1 MLLITYEEFLHR
13 VDELGFMA
21 LSDFLAGFPSV
32 SEETLEE
39 NWHTGDPDTD
49 PWCWKQRAATE
60 KRLAFGCILGGHK
73 GFVSARLYS
82 LFHTAFRPEEHMEVR
97 RASGQVSQTVWEL
110 GKFSSERPFWI
121 QAISGVRWE

>member
-60 KRLAFGCILGGHK
+60 KPKSFRTGEDSWHVGLSWALAMTD
-73 GFVSARLYS
+73 R
-82 LFHTAFRPEEHMEVR
+82 T
-97 RASGQVSQTVWEL
+97 
-110 GKFSSERPFWI
+110 
-121 QAISGVRWE
+121 